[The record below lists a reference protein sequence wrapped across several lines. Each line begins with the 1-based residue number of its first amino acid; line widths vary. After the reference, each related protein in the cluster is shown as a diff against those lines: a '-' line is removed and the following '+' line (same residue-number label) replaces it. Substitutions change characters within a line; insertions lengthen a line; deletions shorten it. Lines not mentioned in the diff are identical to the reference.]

1 MRSTREEADGSA
13 RLLPVAC
20 DVQRAH
26 GLRVEAEHPVTS
38 VESAESLVYFGLA
51 VHSVDHVE
59 TILDED
65 RNDAYKLLAIRVR
78 ATG

>member
-1 MRSTREEADGSA
+1 
-13 RLLPVAC
+13 
-20 DVQRAH
+20 
-26 GLRVEAEHPVTS
+26 VEAEHPVTS